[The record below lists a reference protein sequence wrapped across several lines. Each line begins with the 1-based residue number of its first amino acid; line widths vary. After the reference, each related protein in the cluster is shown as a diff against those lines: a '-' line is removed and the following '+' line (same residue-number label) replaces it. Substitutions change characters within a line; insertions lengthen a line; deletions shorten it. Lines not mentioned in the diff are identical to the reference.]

1 MLGFGRLNLIPGDA
15 GPEAEGQGLVEY
27 ALIICL
33 VVIVAV
39 GALMLTADAIV
50 ALWTQIREVLVP
62 VFGG

>member
-1 MLGFGRLNLIPGDA
+1 MMGFGRFNLKPSDA
-15 GPEAEGQGLVEY
+15 GPEVEGQGLVEY

-33 VVIVAV
+33 VVLVAF
-39 GALMLTADAIV
+39 GALVLAADAIV